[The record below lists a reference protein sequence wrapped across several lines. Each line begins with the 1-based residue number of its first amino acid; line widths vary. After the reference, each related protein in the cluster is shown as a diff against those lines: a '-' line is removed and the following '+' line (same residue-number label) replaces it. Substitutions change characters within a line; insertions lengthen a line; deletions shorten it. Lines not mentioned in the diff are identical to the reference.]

1 MKRAKLTK
9 NFIEAI
15 REEGKFQDVEV
26 QTLELWTGKRGK
38 VFYFRKSHKF
48 KQYRRA
54 LGKYPEYTREMAV
67 KQCQVYTAN
76 LAQYGALDPV
86 EEGKAKHDITI
97 ADAFAHYC
105 KYKQPSKDFMNC
117 WNKNLR
123 QLEKRKISDI
133 TKADIKQLHA
143 ELSQHAPVAANR
155 AITYLKAVINLA
167 INDEIYEGHNPAA
180 KIEMN
185 RETPRVKFLMPEQ
198 APEVIRVLNEMRKNP
213 RARNGAEALLLML
226 YQGQRK
232 GNVLAMEWS
241 EIDSENVWTVPK
253 EKAKA
258 RKDIISPLVRE
269 AIEIL
274 ESRKGNKSRYVFPSA
289 EDPDRPM
296 QDCKKLWA
304 HVKTICGIS
313 DLHIHDLRHT
323 SATYQLRAGANIA
336 TVSDNLGHADIGI
349 TKRVYAHVLTDTRR
363 EALQNAAEALK
374 GENKQP

>member
-15 REEGKFQDVEV
+15 REEGKFQDTEV
-26 QTLELWTGKRGK
+26 PTLELWTGKRGK

-54 LGKYPEYTREMAV
+54 LGKYPEYTRDMAV
-67 KQCQVYTAN
+67 KQCHVYTAN

-97 ADAFAHYC
+97 ADSFAHYC

-123 QLEKRKISDI
+123 QLEKRKISDL
-133 TKADIKQLHA
+133 TKADVKHLHA

-185 RETPRVKFLMPEQ
+185 RETPRVKFLMPDQ
-198 APEVIRVLNEMRKNP
+198 APEVIRVLNEMRENP
-213 RARNGAEALLLML
+213 RARNGADALLLML

-241 EIDSENVWTVPK
+241 EINSENVWIVPK

-258 RKDIISPLVRE
+258 RKDIVSPLVRE
-269 AIEIL
+269 SIEIL
-274 ESRKGNKSRYVFPSA
+274 ESRKGNNSRYVFPSS

-363 EALQNAAEALK
+363 EALQNAADILSGKKE
-374 GENKQP
+374 

>member
-1 MKRAKLTK
+1 
-9 NFIEAI
+9 
-15 REEGKFQDVEV
+15 
-26 QTLELWTGKRGK
+26 
-38 VFYFRKSHKF
+38 
-48 KQYRRA
+48 
-54 LGKYPEYTREMAV
+54 MA
-67 KQCQVYTAN
+67 
-76 LAQYGALDPV
+76 
-86 EEGKAKHDITI
+86 EI
-97 ADAFAHYC
+97 
-105 KYKQPSKDFMNC
+105 
-117 WNKNLR
+117 
-123 QLEKRKISDI
+123 
-133 TKADIKQLHA
+133 
-143 ELSQHAPVAANR
+143 
-155 AITYLKAVINLA
+155 KAVINLA

-185 RETPRVKFLMPEQ
+185 RETPRVKFLMPDQ

-213 RARNGAEALLLML
+213 RARNGADALLLML

-241 EIDSENVWTVPK
+241 EINSENVWIVPK

-258 RKDIISPLVRE
+258 RKDIVSPLVRE
-269 AIEIL
+269 SIEIL
-274 ESRKGNKSRYVFPSA
+274 EYRKGNKSRYVFPSS

>member
-15 REEGKFQDVEV
+15 REEGKFQDAEV
-26 QTLELWTGKRGK
+26 PTLELWTGKRGK

-48 KQYRRA
+48 KQYRRT

-67 KQCQVYTAN
+67 KQCHVYTAN

-86 EEGKAKHDITI
+86 EEGKKSKGITLEEAFQHYEKYRAPDRHVVGRWEKYFCAFAKRPI
-97 ADAFAHYC
+97 ADI
-105 KYKQPSKDFMNC
+105 SKAEF
-117 WNKNLR
+117 K
-123 QLEKRKISDI
+123 S
-133 TKADIKQLHA
+133 LHA
-143 ELSQHAPVAANR
+143 EISKEAPTTANR
-155 AITYLKAVINLA
+155 AMAEIKAVINLA

-185 RETPRVKFLMPEQ
+185 RETPRVKFLMPDQ
-198 APEVIRVLNEMRKNP
+198 APEVIRVLNEMRENP
-213 RARNGAEALLLML
+213 RARNGADALLLML

-241 EIDSENVWTVPK
+241 EINSENVWIVPK

-258 RKDIISPLVRE
+258 RKDIVSPLVRE
-269 AIEIL
+269 SIEIL
-274 ESRKGNKSRYVFPSA
+274 ESRKGNKSRYVFPSS